1 MSCYREDCT
10 IKDNE
15 QNMLCVCHGYFAISL
30 LRDLVEKDVNREN
43 LEITRVG
50 KFETMQIKLLYND
63 P

>member
-1 MSCYREDCT
+1 
-10 IKDNE
+10 
-15 QNMLCVCHGYFAISL
+15 MLCVCHGYFAISL